1 MRNKYIPSW
10 ALLGVA
16 IGLAA
21 CSGDPGSPE
30 VHGTVHLASPPSG
43 AATLTVELVPV
54 SAGAGLPIFSLT
66 RALEA
71 GTRDADFVLPYDEGG
86 AFGHRYRLS
95 ARVDGPDS
103 LMLGSAEAPVSL
115 DVDGHRASLTV
126 RAP

>member
-1 MRNKYIPSW
+1 MRKKYITFC
-10 ALLGVA
+10 ALMGVA
-16 IGLAA
+16 VGLAV

-71 GTRDADFVLPYDEGG
+71 GSNSTASKGCIHSVDTRRILGEVSGG
-86 AFGHRYRLS
+86 EDS
-95 ARVDGPDS
+95 A
-103 LMLGSAEAPVSL
+103 
-115 DVDGHRASLTV
+115 
-126 RAP
+126 